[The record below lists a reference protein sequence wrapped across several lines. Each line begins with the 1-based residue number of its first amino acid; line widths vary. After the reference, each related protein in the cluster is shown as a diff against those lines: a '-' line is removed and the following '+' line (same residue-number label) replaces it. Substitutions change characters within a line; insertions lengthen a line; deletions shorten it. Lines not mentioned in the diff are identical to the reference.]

1 MGDSLEQT
9 IAGLNNLTLSL
20 PKIYEN
26 SSTNLC
32 IIGYDDMYNIYIY
45 ILLFI
50 VILIIYS
57 NI

>member
-20 PKIYEN
+20 SELYEN

-32 IIGYDDMYNIYIY
+32 IIGYDDMYIY
-45 ILLFI
+45 ILYIFI
-50 VILIIYS
+50 YVYYY
-57 NI
+57 